1 MAGLSDLIEAFLK
14 ELMKESNGQII
25 EIKRNE
31 LANEFNCAP
40 SQINY
45 VLTTRFSVEKGY
57 AVESKRGGGGHIRI
71 IRLKIDDTQLIY
83 NIIGEIG
90 DSINMTKA
98 ISIVNFF
105 LERGIIKD
113 RESKI
118 MVAAV
123 NNRTLKV
130 DGEIKNQL
138 RASILKTMLAA
149 LLI

>member
-1 MAGLSDLIEAFLK
+1 MARLSDLIEAFLK
-14 ELMKESNGQII
+14 ELMKESSSQTI

-83 NIIGEIG
+83 NIIGQIG
-90 DSINMTKA
+90 ASINMTKA
-98 ISIVNFF
+98 ISIVNFL
-105 LERGIIKD
+105 LERGIIKE

-118 MVAAV
+118 MIAAV
-123 NNRTLKV
+123 NNRALNV
-130 DGEIKNQL
+130 DAEIKNNL
-138 RASILKTMLAA
+138 RASILKTMLAS

>member
-1 MAGLSDLIEAFLK
+1 MARLSDLIEAFLK
-14 ELMKESNGQII
+14 ELLKDADSKII

-83 NIIGEIG
+83 NIIGQIG

-98 ISIVNFF
+98 VSLVNFF
-105 LERGIIKD
+105 LERGIIKE
-113 RESKI
+113 REARI
-118 MVAAV
+118 MLAAV
-123 NNRTLKV
+123 NNRAINI
-130 DGEIKNQL
+130 DSEIKNNV
-138 RASILKTMLAA
+138 RASILKSMLAS
-149 LLI
+149 LLR

>member
-1 MAGLSDLIEAFLK
+1 MARLSDLIEAFLK
-14 ELMKESNGQII
+14 ELIKDAEGQII

-83 NIIGEIG
+83 NIISQIG

-98 ISIVNFF
+98 VSLINFF
-105 LERGIIKD
+105 LERGIIKE
-113 RESKI
+113 REARI
-118 MVAAV
+118 MLAAV
-123 NNRTLKV
+123 NNRAINI
-130 DGEIKNQL
+130 DSDIKNSV
-138 RASILKTMLAA
+138 RASILKSMLAS
-149 LLI
+149 LLR

>member
-1 MAGLSDLIEAFLK
+1 MARLSDLIEAFLK
-14 ELMKESNGQII
+14 ELIKDADGQII

-31 LANEFNCAP
+31 LANEFKCAP

-83 NIIGEIG
+83 NIIGQIG

-98 ISIVNFF
+98 VSLVNFF
-105 LERGIIKD
+105 LERGIIKE
-113 RESKI
+113 REARI
-118 MVAAV
+118 MLAAV
-123 NNRTLKV
+123 NNRAI
-130 DGEIKNQL
+130 DIDSEIKNNV
-138 RASILKTMLAA
+138 RASILKSMLAS
-149 LLI
+149 LLR

>member
-1 MAGLSDLIEAFLK
+1 MARLSDLIEAFIK
-14 ELMKESNGQII
+14 ELLKGADGQII

-83 NIIGEIG
+83 NIIGNIG

-98 ISIVNFF
+98 TTLVNF
-105 LERGIIKD
+105 LQERGIINE
-113 RESKI
+113 REAKI
-118 MVAAV
+118 MMAAV
-123 NNRTLKV
+123 NNRALNI
-130 DGEIKNQL
+130 DSEIKNSV
-138 RASILKTMLAA
+138 RADILKTMLAS
-149 LLI
+149 LLR